1 MGRKCVLS
9 VSRWM
14 RWRSRGLSSSSSNSR
29 VEDSTNNILIG
40 IYKVC
45 RIRIWEEVII
55 GSSLLSSNSSQRMK
69 MMINLKEKEISI
81 NA

>member
-1 MGRKCVLS
+1 
-9 VSRWM
+9 M
-14 RWRSRGLSSSSSNSR
+14 RWRSRGLSSSSSSSSNSR